1 MLSLWSVGQVM
12 AGNPSTET
20 ENVEPGEE
28 TPHLSHDRHLHRYGV
43 PHETIQPSEQ
53 RFFTTRSSEIVLPL
67 PSEEDAFTFAVF
79 GDRTGGQPEGVD
91 VLADA
96 VRDVNLIEPD
106 LVMTVGDL
114 VNGYNRT
121 AEWLIQMR
129 EFKSIMNR
137 LLCPWFPVAGNHDV
151 YWRPLNDPEMPKFQ
165 HQDHYEMHFGPLWY
179 SFQHKQCAFTV
190 IYSDEGDEETGEKSF
205 SKPRLQ
211 KISDEQLAFLRQ
223 ALARGKDCNHQFIFL
238 HHPRWI
244 GGNYGDDWKKRVHP
258 LLVEAGNVTAVFA
271 GHIHHMRSDP
281 NDGIEYIALAT
292 VGGGQKGVV
301 PEAGYLHQY
310 HLVTVRKEQVA
321 MAAFP
326 VGQAMDVREITSSL
340 QEETIQLARL
350 PVTFKGG
357 IQVSAAMREKPST
370 SQFSVSFSNH

>member
-12 AGNPSTET
+12 AGSPSTET

-121 AEWLIQMR
+121 AEWLIQML
-129 EFKSIMNR
+129 SLI
-137 LLCPWFPVAGNHDV
+137 
-151 YWRPLNDPEMPKFQ
+151 
-165 HQDHYEMHFGPLWY
+165 
-179 SFQHKQCAFTV
+179 
-190 IYSDEGDEETGEKSF
+190 
-205 SKPRLQ
+205 
-211 KISDEQLAFLRQ
+211 
-223 ALARGKDCNHQFIFL
+223 
-238 HHPRWI
+238 
-244 GGNYGDDWKKRVHP
+244 
-258 LLVEAGNVTAVFA
+258 
-271 GHIHHMRSDP
+271 HI
-281 NDGIEYIALAT
+281 
-292 VGGGQKGVV
+292 
-301 PEAGYLHQY
+301 
-310 HLVTVRKEQVA
+310 
-321 MAAFP
+321 
-326 VGQAMDVREITSSL
+326 
-340 QEETIQLARL
+340 
-350 PVTFKGG
+350 
-357 IQVSAAMREKPST
+357 
-370 SQFSVSFSNH
+370 